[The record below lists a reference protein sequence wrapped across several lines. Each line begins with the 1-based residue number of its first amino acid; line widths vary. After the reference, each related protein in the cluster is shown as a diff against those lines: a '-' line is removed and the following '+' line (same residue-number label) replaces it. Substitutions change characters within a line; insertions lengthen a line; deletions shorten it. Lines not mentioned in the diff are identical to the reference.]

1 MTPLDH
7 LEPSILWRH
16 FSNICSI
23 PHPSRYLAQIT
34 EYITNVADTLGLKTQ
49 IDETG
54 NILISKNAS
63 KGKEDS
69 PGVILQ
75 GHLDMVPQKNSAI
88 SHDFEKDPIIPYI
101 DGSWVKAKDTTLG
114 ADNGIGASIM
124 LAVLESKNISH
135 GPIEALFTVDE
146 EIGMV
151 GALGLKP
158 DFLKGKKLLNLDTE
172 EEGQIYIGCAG
183 GIDSSAKIS
192 YIEELP
198 NPNYIA
204 YTVTIKGLKGGHSGI
219 DIHLG
224 RGNAIKLLNRIL
236 FSGSTLFDLRL
247 SSFHGGS
254 VRNAIP
260 REAQACITIPTE
272 HKHSFQSFILQ
283 YEKLLRSEFHG
294 SETDLEIELV
304 KTSPPK
310 KVMSL
315 QSQSNLLRA
324 VYACPN
330 GVIRM
335 SSRVQDVVETSN
347 NLAIIDC
354 KNGSAEL
361 HCLLRSSIGSSRKDL
376 EIAVSSALTLAGA
389 AVEFSGDYPEW
400 EPNPDSRLLKLM
412 MDVYES
418 VTGDLPEV
426 KVVHAGLECGI
437 IGSKYPDMEM
447 VSCGPTI
454 QFPHSPDERV
464 DIASVKKFWEYLIM
478 VLDVI

>member
-1 MTPLDH
+1 MTSLDNI
-7 LEPSILWRH
+7 EPSILWRH

-23 PHPSRYLAQIT
+23 PHPSRHLAQIT
-34 EYITNVADTLGLKTQ
+34 EYIQKVANTLCLKTQ

-54 NILISKNAS
+54 NILISKDAS
-63 KGKEDS
+63 KGKEGS

-75 GHLDMVPQKNSAI
+75 GHLDMVPQKNNGI
-88 SHDFEKDPIIPYI
+88 NHDFKKDPIIPYI
-101 DGSWVKAKDTTLG
+101 DGSWVKAKNTTLG
-114 ADNGIGASIM
+114 ADNGIGTAVI
-124 LAVLESKNISH
+124 LAVLESKTISH

-146 EIGMV
+146 EIGMI

-158 DFLKGKKLLNLDTE
+158 DFLKGKRLLNLDTE
-172 EEGQIYIGCAG
+172 EDGQIYIGCAG
-183 GIDSSAKIS
+183 GVDSSAILA
-192 YIEELP
+192 YIEEP
-198 NPNYIA
+198 TNQDCSA
-204 YTVTIKGLKGGHSGI
+204 YAVTLKGLKGGHSGI

-236 FSGSTLFDLRL
+236 FSGSSLFDLRL
-247 SSFHGGS
+247 NSFQGGS

-260 REAQACITIPTE
+260 REATAIIAIPTVYVN
-272 HKHSFQSFILQ
+272 SFQAFILEQ
-283 YEKLLRSEFHG
+283 KRLLRSELYG
-294 SETDLEIELV
+294 SEADLKIEIIP
-304 KTSPPK
+304 TSLPQ
-310 KVMSL
+310 KVASV

-354 KNGSAEL
+354 KNGTAEL
-361 HCLLRSSIGSSRKDL
+361 HCLLRSSIGSSLKDL
-376 EIAVSSALTLAGA
+376 EVAVSSALTLAGA
-389 AVEFSGDYPEW
+389 VVEFSGDYPEW

-412 MDVYES
+412 IDVYES
-418 VTGDLPEV
+418 ITGDLPEV

-464 DIASVKKFWEYLIM
+464 EIASVKKFWQYLTK
-478 VLDVI
+478 VLEVI